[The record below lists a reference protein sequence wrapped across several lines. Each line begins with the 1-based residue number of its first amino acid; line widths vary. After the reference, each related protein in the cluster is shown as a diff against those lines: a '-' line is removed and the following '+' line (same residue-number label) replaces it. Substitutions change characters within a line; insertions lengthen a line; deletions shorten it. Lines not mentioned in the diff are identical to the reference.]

1 MGGCRGQSHV
11 MGQFDD
17 DREADGWGVTEDL
30 WRPTAVRKWIF
41 AGAAVSSC
49 SSSRDCEE
57 GFVTL

>member
-1 MGGCRGQSHV
+1 M